1 MTMNKAPWPYRT
13 IVTANSAFIKSI
25 VCLGQREGDIII
37 MPRSAYDPI
46 DGSIVI
52 SQHKTGQR
60 VAVPVLPELKR
71 EIDITP
77 KIGTILVVSE
87 KSGRPYKE
95 HHFRHVHRKIC
106 RAAGTPD
113 KRKFMDLRHT
123 AATRLGE
130 AGCADDIIRAVTGH
144 KDRTV
149 VARYV
154 RLTGTMARAA
164 INKLLDQRRPKT
176 ER

>member
-1 MTMNKAPWPYRT
+1 MNKAPWPYRT

-106 RAAGTPD
+106 RAAGIPDSASSWTYGTPQLHGSV
-113 KRKFMDLRHT
+113 KP
-123 AATRLGE
+123 AAPM
-130 AGCADDIIRAVTGH
+130 I
-144 KDRTV
+144 
-149 VARYV
+149 
-154 RLTGTMARAA
+154 
-164 INKLLDQRRPKT
+164 
-176 ER
+176 